1 MIDLVHTE
9 CLHEEQFLGQSRA
22 IEKLNAEMNYK
33 KEKLDDLK
41 RDNKRME
48 EKIDEIRGSLNE
60 LILKSKAD
68 DDNLEKRF
76 ALIENELDKRI
87 VAIETEQ
94 RVLKEQEKN
103 NRANFNVKLVVMG
116 LIFSAITI
124 VISVLPYFLNMK

>member
-41 RDNKRME
+41 KDNKRME
-48 EKIDEIRGSLNE
+48 EKIDKIRVSLNE

-103 NRANFNVKLVVMG
+103 NRANFNVKLVIMG
-116 LIFSAITI
+116 LVFSAITI
-124 VISVLPYFLNMK
+124 VISVLPYFLNMR